1 MHGMHCT
8 SAKLI
13 VSTLLVLVATA
24 VTTMASPGLR
34 AQELDLAAA
43 ESLALAGDPS
53 VEAVRSRRSALNEL
67 GVAAGQLPDPMLK
80 MGVMALPTDSFQLGQ
95 EPMTQVAVGVV
106 QKFPRG
112 DSRELRAE
120 QFSERATALDES
132 ARDLELRI
140 ILSVREEF
148 LEVLKQRR
156 LAEINQDAEAAFSD
170 LEEITRD
177 YYATGRARQQ
187 DVLQAAV
194 ELARVRERAQRIA
207 EEEDRARA
215 RLATWIGE
223 DAWRPLGAEWPS
235 LPEPMAPGASSDALA
250 DHPRLRALHQEV
262 VAAETAVEL
271 AEQAY
276 KPEFSVDLTY
286 GGRGGVNADGRGR
299 SDLLSVMVMMDLP
312 LFTGK
317 RQDRTVAASV
327 AESSA
332 AAFNR
337 DDIYRRMRSEIEL
350 HHRTLSRQRARLA
363 LFENSLLP
371 EARYNAEA
379 AFQAFQAALDDM
391 TTLVRARIN
400 EFDLQLEHV
409 RLQAEAHK
417 TRARLLYLQGGD
429 S

>member
-1 MHGMHCT
+1 MHGMQDIST
-8 SAKLI
+8 RLI
-13 VSTLLVLVATA
+13 NGAMLAAIFAALSLAPADLY
-24 VTTMASPGLR
+24 S
-34 AQELDLAAA
+34 QELDLAAA
-43 ESLALAGDPS
+43 ESLALTDDPS
-53 VEAVRSRRSALNEL
+53 VEAVRSRRSALDEL

-80 MGVMALPTDSFQLGQ
+80 MGLMSLPTDSFQLGQ

-112 DSRELRAE
+112 DTRELRAE
-120 QFSERATALDES
+120 QFSERAAALDES

-156 LAEINQDAEAAFSD
+156 LAGINREAEAAFSD
-170 LEEITRD
+170 LEEISRD

-194 ELARVRERAQRIA
+194 ELAKVRERAQRIA

-223 DAWRPLGAEWPS
+223 DAWRPLDRDWPDMAEPAP
-235 LPEPMAPGASSDALA
+235 PETASDDLA
-250 DHPRLRALHQEV
+250 RHPRLRALHQEV
-262 VAAETAVEL
+262 VAADTAVEL

-286 GGRGGVNADGRGR
+286 GARGGNNMDGSNR
-299 SDLLSVMVMMDLP
+299 SDLFSLMVMMDLP
-312 LFTGK
+312 LFSGK

-332 AAFNR
+332 VAFTR
-337 DDIYRRMRSEIEL
+337 DDVYRRMRSEVDL
-350 HHRTLSRQRARLA
+350 HHRTLARQRERLSM
-363 LFENSLLP
+363 FEDSLLP
-371 EARYNAEA
+371 EAGYNAEA
-379 AFQAFQAALDDM
+379 ALQAYQSALEDM
-391 TTLVRARIN
+391 TTLMRARIT
-400 EFDLQLEHV
+400 EYELQLEHV
-409 RLQAEAHK
+409 RLRAEALK
-417 TRARLLYLQGGD
+417 TKARLLYLQGGE